1 MNKNQ
6 KCLNSIEAALDALI
20 LEKKISWRSNAL
32 LAFTQNYIHLT
43 YKHA

>member
-20 LEKKISWRSNAL
+20 LEEIFFMAKYCSVG
-32 LAFTQNYIHLT
+32 IHTKL
-43 YKHA
+43 HSVDV